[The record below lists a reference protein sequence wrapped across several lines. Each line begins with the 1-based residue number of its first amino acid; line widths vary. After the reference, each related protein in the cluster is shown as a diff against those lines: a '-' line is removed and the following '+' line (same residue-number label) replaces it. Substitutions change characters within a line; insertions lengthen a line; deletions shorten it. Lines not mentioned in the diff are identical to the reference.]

1 MQLQSKKNTLAVLL
15 VGWLIVL
22 GSYLIIRFV
31 FILIGFTLNPTILG
45 ICLAVIPCLLE
56 TLYLGKCGKSQ
67 RISVY
72 VLGLL
77 IPSIVEKVALYLIGA
92 FLCGIDPANIA
103 GVMEAAASREP
114 FVNLFTQPS
123 ARYVINI
130 SFFNWAYI
138 VCGILFSAL
147 CCLSIKGAESYS
159 RIIESYGGKRT
170 CVKLDVYYALF
181 AKTKTLKIK
190 KHSNER

>member
-130 SFFNWAYI
+130 LFFN
-138 VCGILFSAL
+138 CSAKSAGSNLL
-147 CCLSIKGAESYS
+147 CF
-159 RIIESYGGKRT
+159 RT
-170 CVKLDVYYALF
+170 
-181 AKTKTLKIK
+181 
-190 KHSNER
+190 

>member
-103 GVMEAAASREP
+103 GVMEAAAADDRSGTEDASASYIGAVAEKCTDLAQP
-114 FVNLFTQPS
+114 GLVIAGAADDDIFTVGLQ
-123 ARYVINI
+123 V
-130 SFFNWAYI
+130 
-138 VCGILFSAL
+138 
-147 CCLSIKGAESYS
+147 
-159 RIIESYGGKRT
+159 
-170 CVKLDVYYALF
+170 
-181 AKTKTLKIK
+181 
-190 KHSNER
+190 

>member
-1 MQLQSKKNTLAVLL
+1 MQSQSKKNTLAVLL
-15 VGWLIVL
+15 IGWLVVL
-22 GSYLIIRFV
+22 CSYLIIRFV

-45 ICLAVIPCLLE
+45 ISLAVIPCLLE

-72 VLGLL
+72 MLGLL

-92 FLCGIDPANIA
+92 CLYGIDPTNIA
-103 GVMEAAASREP
+103 RVMEAAASREP

-130 SFFNWAYI
+130 LFFNWAYI
-138 VCGILFSAL
+138 VFGILFSAL
-147 CCLSIKGAESYS
+147 CVVFLSKARKFTS
-159 RIIESYGGKRT
+159 
-170 CVKLDVYYALF
+170 F
-181 AKTKTLKIK
+181 ARAK
-190 KHSNER
+190 NEY

>member
-103 GVMEAAASREP
+103 GVMEAAASR
-114 FVNLFTQPS
+114 L
-123 ARYVINI
+123 
-130 SFFNWAYI
+130 
-138 VCGILFSAL
+138 
-147 CCLSIKGAESYS
+147 
-159 RIIESYGGKRT
+159 
-170 CVKLDVYYALF
+170 
-181 AKTKTLKIK
+181 
-190 KHSNER
+190 